1 MCGIAGIY
9 QKFRDSSIEKKIKIM
24 TDQLAHRGP
33 DSIKTL
39 FDEKSNFAF
48 GATRLSILD
57 LNYRS
62 NQPLI
67 SKNNGNIITY
77 NGEIYNYK
85 SIKKDLELLGIKFF
99 TDSDTEV
106 LLEGYNYYGE
116 GILEKLEGMF
126 SFVIWDKKKNIFF
139 GARDRLGIKPFVYYK
154 DQNRFIFSSEIDPII
169 SCYPD
174 LKKIKHSSVVDV
186 INYGVVLQPETIYEN
201 IFFLKPGHFI
211 KVNLSIEM
219 ECSKYWDVDNF
230 LNKDIIFKNH
240 QEYLDCLEFNIHE
253 SIKKQ
258 LVSDVSIGSFLSG
271 GLDSSVISLV
281 ASKILNKKINNYNIY
296 FDSENETFNESAEG
310 QSMSSLTNGNYSTEF
325 ISDEDAFKKI
335 LKYVNIVDQPSCDGL
350 NTFLVSETVK
360 KKNKICL
367 SGLGA
372 DEIFFGYGIHL
383 DYLKSKTRKGNFK
396 DIIMSKLFEYRKNN
410 LCLDSYFNLLSTQ
423 EYFLNLRKILN
434 TKDRLI
440 VNKNFYNDE
449 SIHFNVKFQEYDN
462 KNIDLKKRI
471 FGFDLKNYLTNTL
484 LRDSDVASM
493 SNSIELRPVFLDHK
507 LVELA
512 ASTTQYAKM
521 EYDNSKIAL
530 RNIYKKNTNLTYK
543 NKKKGFE
550 IPFYKWLKN
559 KKIYSLTNDLIS
571 KKNSIYHDVYLKNLK
586 KNMLNYNYQKETY
599 NFLIL
604 NLWLDKKKII
614 L

>member
-39 FDEKSNFAF
+39 FDEKINFAF

-62 NQPLI
+62 NQPLT

-154 DQNRFIFSSEIDPII
+154 DQNRFIFSSEIDPIV

-174 LKKIKHSSVVDV
+174 LKKIKHSSVIDI
-186 INYGVVLQPETIYEN
+186 INYGVVLQPETIFEN

-211 KVNLSIEM
+211 KVNLSMEM
-219 ECSKYWDVDNF
+219 ECSKYWDIDNF

-240 QEYLDCLEFNIHE
+240 QEYLDCLEFNIFE

-281 ASKILNKKINNYNIY
+281 TSKILNKRINNYNIY

-310 QSMSSLTNGNYSTEF
+310 ESMSSITNGNYNTQF
-325 ISDEDAFKKI
+325 ISDEDAFEEI
-335 LKYVNIVDQPSCDGL
+335 LKYVNIIDQPSCDGL

-372 DEIFFGYGIHL
+372 DELFFGYGIHL

-410 LCLDSYFNLLSTQ
+410 LCLDSYFNLLSTD
-423 EYFLNLRKILN
+423 EYFLILRKILN
-434 TKDRLI
+434 TKDKLI
-440 VNKNFYNDE
+440 MNKNFYNDE
-449 SIHFNVKFQEYDN
+449 SNHFNIKFQEYDN

-512 ASTTQYAKM
+512 ASTTQYAKI

-530 RNIYKKNTNLTYK
+530 RNIYKKKTNLTYK

-559 KKIYSLTNDLIS
+559 KKVYSLVNDLIN
-571 KKNSIYHDVYLKNLK
+571 KKNSIYHDVYLKNLR
-586 KNMLNYNYQKETY
+586 KNLHNYNYQKEVY

>member
-39 FDEKSNFAF
+39 FDEKINFAF

-62 NQPLI
+62 NQPLT

-139 GARDRLGIKPFVYYK
+139 GARDRLGIKPFIYYK
-154 DQNRFIFSSEIDPII
+154 DQNRFIFSSEIDPIV

-174 LKKIKHSSVVDV
+174 LKKIKHSSVVDI
-186 INYGVVLQPETIYEN
+186 INYGVVLQPETIFEN

-211 KVNLSIEM
+211 KVNLSMEM
-219 ECSKYWDVDNF
+219 ECSKYWDIDNF
-230 LNKDIIFKNH
+230 LNNDIIFKNH
-240 QEYLDCLEFNIHE
+240 QEYLDCLEFNIFE

-281 ASKILNKKINNYNIY
+281 TSKILNKRINNYNIY

-310 QSMSSLTNGNYSTEF
+310 ESMSSLTNGNYNTQF
-325 ISDEDAFKKI
+325 ISDEDALEKI
-335 LKYVNIVDQPSCDGL
+335 LKYVNIIDQPSCDGL
-350 NTFLVSETVK
+350 NTFLVSETVN

-372 DEIFFGYGIHL
+372 DELFFGYGIHL

-410 LCLDSYFNLLSTQ
+410 LCLDSYFNLLSTE
-423 EYFLNLRKILN
+423 EYFLILRKILN

-449 SIHFNVKFQEYDN
+449 SDHFNIKFQEYDN

-512 ASTTQYAKM
+512 ASTTQYAKI

-530 RNIYKKNTNLTYK
+530 RNIYKKKTNLTYK

-559 KKIYSLTNDLIS
+559 KKVYSLVNDLIN
-571 KKNSIYHDVYLKNLK
+571 KKNSIYHDVYLKNLR
-586 KNMLNYNYQKETY
+586 KNLHNYNYQKEVY

>member
-1 MCGIAGIY
+1 MCGIVGIY
-9 QKFRDSSIEKKIKIM
+9 QKFRDGSIEKKIEMM
-24 TDQLAHRGP
+24 TGQLAHRGP
-33 DSIKTL
+33 DSIKTI
-39 FDEKSNFAF
+39 FDEKINFAF

-62 NQPLI
+62 NQPLV

-85 SIKKDLELLGIKFF
+85 TIKKDLELLGVKFF

-106 LLEGYNYYGE
+106 LLEGYNYYGDS
-116 GILEKLEGMF
+116 ILQKLEGMF
-126 SFVIWDKKKNIFF
+126 AFVIWDKKKNIFF

-154 DQNRFIFSSEIDPII
+154 DQNRFIFSSEIDPIV

-174 LKKIKHSSVVDV
+174 LKKIKHSSVVDI
-186 INYGVVLQPETIYEN
+186 INYGVVLQPETIFEN

-211 KVNLSIEM
+211 KVNLNMEM
-219 ECSKYWDVDNF
+219 ECGKYWDIDNF
-230 LNKDIIFKNH
+230 LNKDITFTNH
-240 QEYLDCLEFNIHE
+240 QEYLDCLDFNIFK

-271 GLDSSVISLV
+271 GLDSSVISLIT
-281 ASKILNKKINNYNIY
+281 SKILNKRINNFNIY
-296 FDSENETFNESAEG
+296 FDNENEMFNESADGE
-310 QSMSSLTNGNYSTEF
+310 SISSLTNGNYNTQY
-325 ISDEDAFKKI
+325 ISEEDAFEKI
-335 LKYVNIVDQPSCDGL
+335 LEYVNIIDQPSCDGL
-350 NTFLVSETVK
+350 NTFLVSQTVK

-383 DYLKSKTRKGNFK
+383 DYLKAKTRKGNFK
-396 DIIMSKLFEYRKNN
+396 DIIMSKLFDYRKNN
-410 LCLDSYFNLLSTQ
+410 LCLDSYLNLLSTE
-423 EYFLNLRKILN
+423 EYFLILRKILN
-434 TKDRLI
+434 TKEKLI
-440 VNKNFYNDE
+440 LNKDFYKGE
-449 SIHFNVKFQEYDN
+449 SDHFCRKFQEYDN
-462 KNIDLKKRI
+462 KNKDLKKRI
-471 FGFDLKNYLTNTL
+471 FSFDLKNYLTNTL

-512 ASTTQYAKM
+512 ASTTQYAQI

-530 RNIYKKNTNLTYK
+530 RNIYKKRTNLTYK

-550 IPFYKWLKN
+550 IPYFKWLKN
-559 KKIYSLTNDLIS
+559 KKIYNLLNDLIN

-586 KNMLNYNYQKETY
+586 NNLHNYNYQKEVY

>member
-62 NQPLI
+62 NQPLV

>member
-1 MCGIAGIY
+1 MCGITGIFE
-9 QKFRDSSIEKKIKIM
+9 KFRGNSLEKKIVMM
-24 TDQLAHRGP
+24 TNQLVHRGP

-39 FDEKSNFAF
+39 FDEKINFAF

-57 LNYRS
+57 LNHRS

-154 DQNRFIFSSEIDPII
+154 DQNRFIFSSEIDPIV

-174 LKKIKHSSVVDV
+174 LKKIKHSSVVDI
-186 INYGVVLQPETIYEN
+186 INYGVVLQPETIFEN

-211 KVNLSIEM
+211 KVNLSMEIE
-219 ECSKYWDVDNF
+219 CCKYWDIDNF
-230 LNKDIIFKNH
+230 LNKDITFTNH
-240 QEYLDCLEFNIHE
+240 QEYLDCLDFNIFK

-281 ASKILNKKINNYNIY
+281 TSKILNKRINNFNIY
-296 FDSENETFNESAEG
+296 FDSENEMFNESAESE
-310 QSMSSLTNGNYSTEF
+310 SMSSLTNGNYSTQY
-325 ISDEDAFKKI
+325 ISEEDAFEKI
-335 LKYVNIVDQPSCDGL
+335 LEYVNIIDQPSCDGL
-350 NTFLVSETVK
+350 NTFLVSQIVK

-383 DYLKSKTRKGNFK
+383 DYLKAKTRKGNFK
-396 DIIMSKLFEYRKNN
+396 DIIMSKLFDYRKNN
-410 LCLDSYFNLLSTQ
+410 LCLDSYFNLLSTE
-423 EYFLNLRKILN
+423 EYFLILRKILN
-434 TKDRLI
+434 TKEKLI
-440 VNKNFYNDE
+440 LNKDFYKDE
-449 SIHFNVKFQEYDN
+449 VDHFYRKFHEYDN
-462 KNIDLKKRI
+462 KNKDLKKRI
-471 FGFDLKNYLTNTL
+471 FNFDLKNYLTNTL

-512 ASTTQYAKM
+512 ASTTQYAQI

-530 RNIYKKNTNLTYK
+530 RNIYKKRTNLTYK

-559 KKIYSLTNDLIS
+559 KKIYNLLNDLIN

-586 KNMLNYNYQKETY
+586 NNLHNYNYQKEVY

>member
-39 FDEKSNFAF
+39 FDKKINFAF

-62 NQPLI
+62 NQPLT

-126 SFVIWDKKKNIFF
+126 AFVIWDKKKNIFF
-139 GARDRLGIKPFVYYK
+139 GARDRLGIKPFIYYK
-154 DQNRFIFSSEIDPII
+154 DQNRFIFSSEIDPIV

-174 LKKIKHSSVVDV
+174 LKKIKHSSVIDI
-186 INYGVVLQPETIYEN
+186 INYGVVLQPETIFEN

-211 KVNLSIEM
+211 KVNLSMEM
-219 ECSKYWDVDNF
+219 ECSKYWDIDNF

-240 QEYLDCLEFNIHE
+240 QEYLDCLEFNVFE

-281 ASKILNKKINNYNIY
+281 TSKILNKRINNYNIY

-310 QSMSSLTNGNYSTEF
+310 ESMSSLTNGNYNTQF
-325 ISDEDAFKKI
+325 ISDEDAFEKI
-335 LKYVNIVDQPSCDGL
+335 LKYVNIIDQPSCDGL

-372 DEIFFGYGIHL
+372 DELFFGYGIHL

-410 LCLDSYFNLLSTQ
+410 LCLDSYFNLLSTE
-423 EYFLNLRKILN
+423 EYFLILRKILN
-434 TKDRLI
+434 TKDKLI
-440 VNKNFYNDE
+440 MNKNFYNDE
-449 SIHFNVKFQEYDN
+449 SNHFNIKFQEYDN

-512 ASTTQYAKM
+512 ASTTQYAKI

-530 RNIYKKNTNLTYK
+530 RNIYKKKTNLTYK

-559 KKIYSLTNDLIS
+559 KKVYSLVNDLIN
-571 KKNSIYHDVYLKNLK
+571 KKNSIYHDVYLKNLR
-586 KNMLNYNYQKETY
+586 KNLHNYNYQKEVY

-604 NLWLDKKKII
+604 NLWLNKKKII

>member
-9 QKFRDSSIEKKIKIM
+9 QKFRDSSIKKKIEIM
-24 TDQLAHRGP
+24 TGQLAHRGP
-33 DSIKTL
+33 DSIKTI
-39 FDEKSNFAF
+39 FDEKINFAF

-62 NQPLI
+62 NQPLV

-85 SIKKDLELLGIKFF
+85 TIKKDLELLGIKFF

-106 LLEGYNYYGE
+106 LLEGYNYYGQE
-116 GILEKLEGMF
+116 ILEKLEGMF
-126 SFVIWDKKKNIFF
+126 SFVIWDKKKSIFF
-139 GARDRLGIKPFVYYK
+139 GARDRLGIKPFVYYR
-154 DQNRFIFSSEIDPII
+154 DQNRFIFSSEIDPIVT
-169 SCYPD
+169 CYPD
-174 LKKIKHSSVVDV
+174 LKKIKHSSVLDI
-186 INYGVVLQPETIYEN
+186 INYGVVLQPETIFEN

-211 KVNLSIEM
+211 KVNLSMEIEFG
-219 ECSKYWDVDNF
+219 KYWDIDNF

-240 QEYLDCLEFNIHE
+240 QEYLDCLELNIFE

-296 FDSENETFNESAEG
+296 FDSENKTFNESAEG

-325 ISDEDAFKKI
+325 ISDEDAFEKI

-521 EYDNSKIAL
+521 EHDNSKIAL

>member
-1 MCGIAGIY
+1 MCGITGIFE
-9 QKFRDSSIEKKIKIM
+9 KFRGNSLEKKIAMM
-24 TDQLAHRGP
+24 TNQLVHRGP
-33 DSIKTL
+33 DNIKTL
-39 FDEKSNFAF
+39 FDEKINFAF

-57 LNYRS
+57 LNHRS

-106 LLEGYNYYGE
+106 LLEGYNYYG
-116 GILEKLEGMF
+116 GAILEKLEGMF

-154 DQNRFIFSSEIDPII
+154 DQNRFIFSSEIDPIV

-174 LKKIKHSSVVDV
+174 LKKIKHSSVVDI
-186 INYGVVLQPETIYEN
+186 INYGVVLQPETIFEN

-211 KVNLSIEM
+211 KVNLNMEM
-219 ECSKYWDVDNF
+219 ECGKYWDIDNF
-230 LNKDIIFKNH
+230 LNKDISFTNH
-240 QEYLDCLEFNIHE
+240 QEYLDCLNFNIFK

-271 GLDSSVISLV
+271 GLDSSVISLIT
-281 ASKILNKKINNYNIY
+281 SKILNKRINNFNIY
-296 FDSENETFNESAEG
+296 FDNENEMFNESADGE
-310 QSMSSLTNGNYSTEF
+310 SISSLTNGNYNTQY
-325 ISDEDAFKKI
+325 ISEEDAFEKI
-335 LKYVNIVDQPSCDGL
+335 LEYVNIIDQPSCDGL
-350 NTFLVSETVK
+350 NTFLVSQTVK

-383 DYLKSKTRKGNFK
+383 DYLKAKTRKGNFK
-396 DIIMSKLFEYRKNN
+396 DIIMSKLFDYRKNN
-410 LCLDSYFNLLSTQ
+410 LCLDSYFNLLSTE
-423 EYFLNLRKILN
+423 EYFLILRKILN
-434 TKDRLI
+434 TKEKLI
-440 VNKNFYNDE
+440 LNKDFYKGE
-449 SIHFNVKFQEYDN
+449 SDHFCRKFQEYDN
-462 KNIDLKKRI
+462 KNKDLKKRI
-471 FGFDLKNYLTNTL
+471 FSFDLKNYLTNTL

-512 ASTTQYAKM
+512 ASTTQYAQI

-530 RNIYKKNTNLTYK
+530 RNIYKKRTNLTYK

-550 IPFYKWLKN
+550 IPYFKWLKN
-559 KKIYSLTNDLIS
+559 KKIYNLLNDLIN

-586 KNMLNYNYQKETY
+586 NNLHNYNYQKEVY

>member
-1 MCGIAGIY
+1 MCGITGIFE
-9 QKFRDSSIEKKIKIM
+9 KFRGNSLEKKIAMM
-24 TDQLAHRGP
+24 TNQLVHRGP
-33 DSIKTL
+33 DNIKTL
-39 FDEKSNFAF
+39 FDEKNNFAF

-57 LNYRS
+57 LNHRS

-116 GILEKLEGMF
+116 AILEKLEGMF

-154 DQNRFIFSSEIDPII
+154 DQNKFIFSSEIDPVV

-174 LKKIKHSSVVDV
+174 LKKIKHSSVVDI
-186 INYGVVLQPETIYEN
+186 INYGVVLQPETIFEN
-201 IFFLKPGHFI
+201 VFFLKPGHFI
-211 KVNLSIEM
+211 KVNLSMEIEFG
-219 ECSKYWDVDNF
+219 KYWDIDNF

-240 QEYLDCLEFNIHE
+240 QEYLDCLELNIFE

-296 FDSENETFNESAEG
+296 FDSENKTFNESAEG

-325 ISDEDAFKKI
+325 ISDEDAFEKI

-521 EYDNSKIAL
+521 EHDNSKIAL

>member
-9 QKFRDSSIEKKIKIM
+9 QKFRDSSIKKKIEIM
-24 TDQLAHRGP
+24 TGQLAHRGP
-33 DSIKTL
+33 DSIKTI
-39 FDEKSNFAF
+39 FDEKINFAF

-62 NQPLI
+62 NQPLV

-85 SIKKDLELLGIKFF
+85 TIKKDLELLGIKFF

-106 LLEGYNYYGE
+106 LLEGYNYYGQE
-116 GILEKLEGMF
+116 ILEKLEGMF
-126 SFVIWDKKKNIFF
+126 SFVIWDKKKSIFF
-139 GARDRLGIKPFVYYK
+139 GARDRLGIKPFVYYR
-154 DQNRFIFSSEIDPII
+154 DQNRFIFSSEIDPIVT
-169 SCYPD
+169 CYPD
-174 LKKIKHSSVVDV
+174 LKKIKHSSVLDI
-186 INYGVVLQPETIYEN
+186 INYGVVLQPETIFEN

-211 KVNLSIEM
+211 KVNLSMEM
-219 ECSKYWDVDNF
+219 ECSKYWDIDNF

-240 QEYLDCLEFNIHE
+240 QEYLDCLELNIFE

-296 FDSENETFNESAEG
+296 FDSENKTFNESAEG

-325 ISDEDAFKKI
+325 ISDEDAFEKI

-434 TKDRLI
+434 TKGRLI